1 MPPPISICPSRRI
14 EPEPCEFEPPIIR
27 GMPPSPVPT
36 MPPIPYPS
44 PPIEDIGPGPAGGGP
59 RIVLPGASHEGRT
72 LVAMGYP
79 PPFIPIDDI
88 PPDECITEPTGGG
101 APITPRDPCLP
112 MLASCDGAMEPIP
125 PVLTPADEPLP
136 PFLAAFETS
145 PPPLDEPP
153 PWDPT
158 VPEEF
163 AFCGYGCDDLR
174 LGRGGG
180 MCSPVPFFCT
190 LRKYFCAWLRIWMT
204 VLEPT

>member
-1 MPPPISICPSRRI
+1 
-14 EPEPCEFEPPIIR
+14 
-27 GMPPSPVPT
+27 
-36 MPPIPYPS
+36 
-44 PPIEDIGPGPAGGGP
+44 
-59 RIVLPGASHEGRT
+59 
-72 LVAMGYP
+72 MGYP

-101 APITPRDPCLP
+101 APITSEGDPCLP

-136 PFLAAFETS
+136 PFFAAFETS

-190 LRKYFCAWLRIWMT
+190 LRKYFCAWLRICG
-204 VLEPT
+204 